1 MSEQIIKSEFL
12 TELSTEE
19 QQLLAGGYY
28 KGGDSDDYYT
38 GYDDYGNAYRCYR
51 IYY

>member
-1 MSEQIIKSEFL
+1 MSEQIIKSELL

-28 KGGDSDDYYT
+28 GGDDYYT
-38 GYDDYGNAYRCYR
+38 AYDEYGNAYTCYP
-51 IYY
+51 YYNY